1 MIDILA
7 VFRFLCVIVV
17 AHVVN
22 VFGCWV
28 IHYVQ
33 HQRVLGV
40 DLYRIHLE
48 GHHAQ
53 DRHLSTPGLRLMWYA
68 VSQALW
74 AVLILMFWALYYF
87 VFTEWVALTFMAESV
102 VLSAGIYYL
111 HREYD
116 NPDSRLGRFSWFR
129 RARVRHEIH
138 HGHQGDFSRSFNY
151 AIGGPL
157 VGALPDRVFATL
169 QDVPE
174 ARPAASGIQPLDS
187 PASVVAACGPGPA
200 AHPTDDDGRGSPGF
214 GDGDGSM
221 S

>member
-1 MIDILA
+1 MISVSSVSLTL
-7 VFRFLCVIVV
+7 FSFLCVLVA

-22 VFGCWV
+22 VFFSWV

-33 HQRVLGV
+33 HQRVLGF

-48 GHHAQ
+48 GHHAV
-53 DRHLSTPGLRLMWYA
+53 DRHLATPGARLFWNAM
-68 VSQALW
+68 SHALW
-74 AVLILMFWALYYF
+74 AVLILIFWALYYL

-116 NPDSRLGRFSWFR
+116 NPDSRLDRFAWFR
-129 RARVRHEIH
+129 RARALHEIH
-138 HGHQGDFSRSFNY
+138 HGHMGDFSRSVNY

-169 QDVPE
+169 QDVPDVRRPSSGHRALE
-174 ARPAASGIQPLDS
+174 RPAATRTIPDVVGVGNRGGS
-187 PASVVAACGPGPA
+187 AS
-200 AHPTDDDGRGSPGF
+200 
-214 GDGDGSM
+214 
-221 S
+221 